1 MVTKEAYKFRQDLE
15 IPCYQTDPSFRMK
28 PAGFMDLAQELAQY
42 AANAL
47 GFGYDTLH
55 IHHVAWVLSRMHIH
69 FDGFPLW
76 RDPVSLYTWHKG
88 PDGLFFLRDFF
99 LDNAAGEHLVRC
111 TSSWV
116 IIDEQT
122 RHLIRPDQKSEFLK
136 TDGPVDDAIVERA
149 PKLVS
154 PQEEGVLA
162 GEHTVVYSDVD
173 FIGHSNNVRYVVWSM
188 DILPY
193 EEVLKRPVKDLY
205 INFIKET
212 TLGQTVSLYRTQTE
226 DGFFVEG
233 RVDGKAVFTTRFVM

>member
-1 MVTKEAYKFRQDLE
+1 MMIREAYKFRQDLE
-15 IPCYQTDPSFRMK
+15 LPCYQTDPSFRMK

-69 FDGFPLW
+69 FDNYPRW
-76 RDPVSLYTWHKG
+76 RDPVTLYTWHKG
-88 PDGLFFLRDFF
+88 PDGLFFLRDFQL
-99 LDNAAGEHLVRC
+99 LDHEGASLVRC

-122 RHLIRPDQKSEFLK
+122 RRLIRPDRQSASLM
-136 TDGPVDDAIVERA
+136 TDGPVDDAIAERA
-149 PKLVS
+149 PKLVL
-154 PQEEGVLA
+154 PDQEGRLA

-173 FIGHSNNVRYVVWSM
+173 FIGHSNNVRYVIWAM
-188 DILPY
+188 DALPY
-193 EEVLKRPVKDLY
+193 EEVLARPVRDLY

-212 TLGQTVSLYRTQTE
+212 TLGQTVSLYRRDME
-226 DGFFVEG
+226 DGYYVEG